1 MTQTST
7 PYPPGARIVVR
18 EAEWMVRSCT
28 ATEHDGFKIRATGVS
43 ELVRDEDAVFFTKL
57 ETREP
62 ELLDPEKTILV
73 PDETPRFV
81 MSRLFLEATLRRT
94 PLPQSERR
102 LALPDRFL
110 LDPLTYQQRPAE
122 LALKGLRPRILLADV
137 VGLGKTL
144 EIGLILAE
152 LIRRGRGDRIL
163 VVTPQQ
169 VLEQFQQEL
178 WTRFAIPLIRLDSV
192 GIQRIQREIPAGR
205 NPFTF
210 YKRIII
216 SIDTLKGDAYRH
228 HLDNMQWDAVV
239 IDESHNLIGESSFR
253 NKLARR
259 LAPRTDA
266 LLLASA
272 TPHNGDAES
281 FAELI
286 SMLDP
291 AAIAD
296 KHRYEPKD
304 IEHLYIR
311 RTKISPEVTNEI
323 GGKWRERG
331 PSQAVY
337 CPATPEEERV
347 FGELTATWLGN
358 HAPGVTSERR
368 LFPYTLLK
376 AFLSSHK
383 ALAKTAENRLKNA
396 TDEPER
402 RALATL
408 KQLAE
413 QITDMDS
420 AKLAALVAKLREIG
434 VGPGSPVRAVVF
446 SESVPTLKWLHEV
459 LPKRLGLTKPGQVD
473 IMHGGFSDIE
483 QERIVERFCLEDE
496 PVRVLLTGDVASEG
510 VNMHRACHHLIHY
523 DLPWSL
529 IRIEQRNGRID
540 RYGQEHQPEFAALI
554 LTSQTDGAKDDT
566 TVAEKLLHREEQ
578 AHHSLGTAEGIT
590 REFTARKEEDR
601 LVKDL
606 LAGKTVDQSIDAA
619 NAVDDFLA
627 DLLAGVGDQ
636 PAAAEPPR
644 ADVPK
649 LFTSTETFARE
660 ALDFACPT
668 LQIDDDGEMLAF
680 KPPDDLVQ
688 RLAVLPP
695 NYLKK
700 HNVAER
706 MKVTFDRQLAQRK
719 LDEARKTKTLWPDI
733 AYLSDLHPMIE
744 WLTDKV
750 LLRITRQQAPVLIAD
765 VEEPVFLVQG
775 VYSNAL
781 GQPTVVQWMAVT
793 GLPDEPRVAGL
804 TDTLKQAGVG
814 PGMVNTLRFGDIA
827 RLQELVPVAVKAA
840 RAHLEERREDYDQTV
855 DEPLNE
861 YRERVKVWQQDS
873 LLDVPAQFRTRR
885 EQQVDETASRL
896 NQMITEL
903 HTAGEPLLR
912 ILAVLDGAR

>member
-43 ELVRDEDAVFFTKL
+43 ELVRDEDGVFFTEL
-57 ETREP
+57 ENPKPVLLKP
-62 ELLDPEKTILV
+62 EETVLV
-73 PDETPRFV
+73 PDQTPRFA

-94 PLPQSERR
+94 PLPQSQRG

-110 LDPLTYQQRPAE
+110 LDPLTFQQRPAE

-228 HLDNMQWDAVV
+228 HLDNMHWDAVV
-239 IDESHNLIGESSFR
+239 IDESHNLIGERSFR
-253 NKLARR
+253 NKLANR
-259 LAPRTDA
+259 LAPKTDA

-272 TPHNGDAES
+272 TPHNGNAES
-281 FAELI
+281 FGELI

-291 AAIAD
+291 AALAD
-296 KHRYEPKD
+296 KRRYEAKD

-331 PSQAVY
+331 PSQALR
-337 CPATPEEERV
+337 CPATPEEEQV
-347 FGELTATWLGN
+347 FDELTVTWLGK
-358 HAPGVTSERR
+358 HAPGVTNERR

-402 RALATL
+402 QALAPL
-408 KQLAE
+408 KQRAE
-413 QITDMDS
+413 QITQKDPP
-420 AKLAALVAKLREIG
+420 KLAPPGAELKKIG
-434 VGPGSPVRAVVF
+434 VGPASPARAVVF

-473 IMHGGFSDIE
+473 IMHGGFSDVE
-483 QERIVERFCLEDE
+483 QERIVERFSLADE

-510 VNMHRACHHLIHY
+510 VNMHRQCHHLIHY

-540 RYGQEHQPEFAALI
+540 RYGQEYQPQFAALV
-554 LTSQTDGAKDDT
+554 LTSETDGAKDAT
-566 TVAEKLLHREEQ
+566 PGAEKLLAKEEEAHR
-578 AHHSLGTAEGIT
+578 SLGTAEGFT
-590 REFTARKEEDR
+590 RLYSARKEEDR
-601 LVKDL
+601 LVQDL
-606 LAGKTVDQSIDAA
+606 LAGKTVEESLEATSND
-619 NAVDDFLA
+619 DDFLA
-627 DLLAGVGDQ
+627 DLIGGVGAQ
-636 PAAAEPPR
+636 QAQEPKR
-644 ADVPK
+644 ARDPK
-649 LFTSTETFARE
+649 LFKDTERFARE
-660 ALDFACPT
+660 ALRYACPD
-668 LQIDDDGEMLAF
+668 LHVDDDGAMLAF
-680 KPPDDLVQ
+680 APPEDLIQ
-688 RLAVLPP
+688 RLKALPP
-695 NYLKK
+695 SYLKR

-706 MKVTFDRQLAQRK
+706 MKVTFDRNLAQRK

-733 AYLSDLHPMIE
+733 AYLSDMHPMIE

-750 LLRITRQQAPVLIAD
+750 LLRVAKQQAPVLIAN
-765 VEEPVFLVQG
+765 VEEPAFLIQG

-781 GQPTVVQWMAVT
+781 GQPTVVEWMAVT
-793 GLPDEPRVAGL
+793 GLPDGPQISDMTETL
-804 TDTLKQAGVG
+804 TQARVG
-814 PGMVNTLRFGDIA
+814 PGMVNTLQFRDIGA
-827 RLQELVPVAVKAA
+827 LQELVPAAVNAA
-840 RAHLEERREDYDQTV
+840 RAH
-855 DEPLNE
+855 
-861 YRERVKVWQQDS
+861 
-873 LLDVPAQFRTRR
+873 
-885 EQQVDETASRL
+885 
-896 NQMITEL
+896 
-903 HTAGEPLLR
+903 
-912 ILAVLDGAR
+912 

>member
-1 MTQTST
+1 MTQVTPTGT
-7 PYPPGARIVVR
+7 PYPPGARIEVR
-18 EAEWMVRSCT
+18 DTEWMVRSCT
-28 ATEHDGFKIRATGVS
+28 ATEHDGYKIRATGVS
-43 ELVRDEDAVFFTKL
+43 ELVRDEDAVFFTEL
-57 ETREP
+57 ENPKPVLLKP
-62 ELLDPEKTILV
+62 EETILV
-73 PDETPRFV
+73 PDPTRHFA

-94 PLPQSERR
+94 PLPQSERG

-110 LDPLTYQQRPAE
+110 IDPLTFQQRPAE
-122 LALKGLRPRILLADV
+122 LALQGLRPRSLLADV

-216 SIDTLKGDAYRH
+216 SIDTLKGAAYRR
-228 HLDNMQWDAVV
+228 HLDNMRWDAVV
-239 IDESHNLIGESSFR
+239 IDESHNLIGETSLR
-253 NKLARR
+253 NKLAKQ
-259 LAPRTDA
+259 LAGHTDA

-286 SMLDP
+286 TMLDP

-296 KHRYEPKD
+296 KRRYEAKD

-331 PSQAVY
+331 PSQAVR
-337 CPATPEEERV
+337 CPATPAEERV
-347 FGELTATWLGN
+347 FAELTATWLSER
-358 HAPGVTSERR
+358 APGVTSDRR

-383 ALAKTAENRLKNA
+383 ALATTAGNRLKNA
-396 TDEPER
+396 TDQAER
-402 RALATL
+402 QALTVL
-408 KQLAE
+408 KQFAE
-413 QITDMDS
+413 EITDENS
-420 AKLAALVAKLREIG
+420 AKLAALVAKLKEIG
-434 VGPGSPVRAVVF
+434 VGPGSKTRVVVF

-459 LPKRLGLTKPGQVD
+459 ALPERLGLTKPGQVD

-483 QERIVERFCLEDE
+483 QEKIVERFSLEDE

-510 VNMHRACHHLIHY
+510 VNMHRQCHYLIHY

-554 LTSQTDGAKDDT
+554 LTSGTGDAKDDA
-566 TVAEKLLHREEQ
+566 TVAEKLLLREEQ
-578 AHHSLGTAEGIT
+578 ANRSLGTAEGVT
-590 REFTARKEEDR
+590 REFTARREEDR

-619 NAVDDFLA
+619 NTVDDFLA
-627 DLLAGVGDQ
+627 DLLAGVGDK
-636 PAAAEPPR
+636 PASADPPR
-644 ADVPK
+644 ADVPG
-649 LFTSTETFARE
+649 LFAATEEFARE
-660 ALDFACPT
+660 ALDFACPA

-680 KPPDDLVQ
+680 APPDDLVQ
-688 RLAVLPP
+688 RLSVLPP

-700 HNVAER
+700 HNIAER
-706 MKVTFDRQLAQRK
+706 MKVTFDRKLAQRK

-750 LLRITRQQAPVLIAD
+750 LLSIARQQAPVLIAKVD
-765 VEEPVFLVQG
+765 EPVFLIQG

-781 GQPTVVQWMAVT
+781 GQPTVVEWMAVT
-793 GLPDEPRVAGL
+793 GLPDEPRVDGL

-814 PGMVNTLRFGDIA
+814 PGMVNTLQFGDIA
-827 RLQELVPVAVKAA
+827 PLQELVPVAVKAA
-840 RAHLEERREDYDQTV
+840 RAHLESQRERYDAQV
-855 DEPLNE
+855 NEPLNN
-861 YRERVKVWQQDS
+861 YRGRCIRSSGGSSNALIAAQPGSAGDRAPGRPSS
-873 LLDVPAQFRTRR
+873 LST
-885 EQQVDETASRL
+885 
-896 NQMITEL
+896 
-903 HTAGEPLLR
+903 G
-912 ILAVLDGAR
+912 